1 MRRGGSCRISKKG
14 KKKKGWSPYH
24 AALTLE
30 RCKTE
35 GPALFRQLVEVMLDA
50 FRGELPVF
58 YDTVRVQDAVFESG
72 QERLAVVGHRVRIS
86 IGRHFRALT
95 VL

>member
-1 MRRGGSCRISKKG
+1 MVHAGFRRR
-14 KKKKGWSPYH
+14 KKKGSPYH

-50 FRGELPVF
+50 FGGEFPVF

-72 QERLAVVGHRVRIS
+72 QERLAVVGHRVRVS
-86 IGRHFRALT
+86 IGWHVRALT

>member
-1 MRRGGSCRISKKG
+1 VVHAGFRRR
-14 KKKKGWSPYH
+14 KKKKRGSPYH

-72 QERLAVVGHRVRIS
+72 QERLAVVGHRVRFS